1 MKKKWDSNS
10 RKAGKQK
17 EKNIGEVLYVRY
29 GILLRMPER
38 IKIPPLLPEHRA
50 EILRGLDGILSQEHL
65 VKTWEMIS
73 RRYAYYEAL

>member
-1 MKKKWDSNS
+1 
-10 RKAGKQK
+10 
-17 EKNIGEVLYVRY
+17 
-29 GILLRMPER
+29 MPER

-65 VKTWEMIS
+65 DKTWEMIS